1 MKSWKIIISGGG
13 TGGHIYPAIAI
24 AQEIKKRQPNADI
37 LFVGAKDRMEMQK
50 VPQAG
55 FEIIGLWIS
64 GVQRKLTLSNLL
76 FPIKLLHSL
85 IKAKQIIKQKQ
96 PDIVIG
102 TGGFASAP
110 LLKMANKMNY
120 PTLIQEQ
127 NSYAGVTNK
136 WVAKQADAICV
147 AYDNMERYFPK
158 DKITWTGN
166 PVRQDLID
174 NKLSKKE
181 ALTEFN
187 LNPKKQ
193 TLLVTGGSLGAS
205 IPNKTIAKHLDLI
218 KELNCNLLW
227 QCGAFYFED
236 YKQLAENDIKIL
248 KYIEN
253 MQAAYAAADIIISR
267 AGAGSV
273 SELSLIGKP
282 VIFIPSP
289 NVAENHQFKNAQ
301 SVANHQAAI
310 CLEETELDQKFET
323 TLKNLIEDK
332 KQQKQLSKNI
342 KTLAKPNATID
353 IVNIVEKIINK
364 K

>member
-50 VPQAG
+50 VPKAG
-55 FEIIGLWIS
+55 FKIIGLWIS
-64 GVQRKLTLSNLL
+64 GLQRKLTLSNLI
-76 FPIKLLHSL
+76 FPVKLLLSM
-85 IKAKQIIKQKQ
+85 IKARQIIKKHH

-110 LLKMANKMNY
+110 LLKMANMMNY

-136 WVAKQADAICV
+136 WVAKQANAICV

-174 NKLSKKE
+174 NKLTKKE
-181 ALTEFN
+181 ALSEFN
-187 LNPKKQ
+187 LNPDKQ
-193 TLLVTGGSLGAS
+193 TLLVIGGSLGAS
-205 IPNKTIAKHLDLI
+205 VPNKTISKHLKI
-218 KELNCNLLW
+218 IEQLNCNLLW

-236 YKQLAENDIKIL
+236 YKNLASENIKIL

-267 AGAGSV
+267 AGAGAV
-273 SELSLIGKP
+273 SELSLVGKP

-301 SVANHQAAI
+301 SVTNHQAAI
-310 CLEETELDQKFET
+310 CIEEHELDQKFEK
-323 TLKNLIEDK
+323 TLKNLIQNEA
-332 KQQKQLSKNI
+332 QRELLSKNI
-342 KTLAKPNATID
+342 KTLAKPNATKD
-353 IVNIVEKIINK
+353 IVDIVEKIISK
-364 K
+364 A